1 LIEKDLRLE
10 TVVSSL
16 FDENCYLLA
25 RHGSPDCLVIDPGLE
40 PDKIIAR
47 LEAMKLQPAAVLL
60 THGHADHIG
69 GNTAI
74 KQRWPQCP
82 ILIGADDA
90 PKLTD
95 PRQNLSADFGLPL
108 VSPPADRTLVDGQR
122 LELAGLA
129 LQVRA
134 IAGHSRGQV
143 VYLLEDHQPP
153 IVFAGDVIFAGS
165 IGRTDTGR
173 PPPWGKSGAAI
184 RSWAKAAGSHS
195 GRWLFALPINT
206 YTSGQMRKKPG
217 VRAPV
222 QSASISFRRSKR
234 MPQPG
239 RWGNTTRPRSSRTPT
254 AASSA
259 SSTAPSR
266 SA

>member
-165 IGRTDTGR
+165 IGRTDFPDGDFEALASGIHEKLFTLPDETVLLPGHG
-173 PPPWGKSGAAI
+173 PPTTVGQERRGNPFVGE
-184 RSWAKAAGSHS
+184 
-195 GRWLFALPINT
+195 GRW
-206 YTSGQMRKKPG
+206 
-217 VRAPV
+217 
-222 QSASISFRRSKR
+222 
-234 MPQPG
+234 QP
-239 RWGNTTRPRSSRTPT
+239 
-254 AASSA
+254 
-259 SSTAPSR
+259 
-266 SA
+266 

>member
-165 IGRTDTGR
+165 IGRTDFPDGDFEALASGIHEKLFTLPDQTVLLPGHG
-173 PPPWGKSGAAI
+173 PPTTVGQERRGNPFVGE
-184 RSWAKAAGSHS
+184 
-195 GRWLFALPINT
+195 GRW
-206 YTSGQMRKKPG
+206 
-217 VRAPV
+217 
-222 QSASISFRRSKR
+222 
-234 MPQPG
+234 QP
-239 RWGNTTRPRSSRTPT
+239 
-254 AASSA
+254 
-259 SSTAPSR
+259 
-266 SA
+266 